1 MVWATKKA
9 VGRPLKVNFKII
21 TMLADAI
28 QHNTNITD
36 ACRYAG
42 ISRDTFYRHLNNEE
56 VFAEKM
62 ATAKDNQTK
71 LVMSFLT
78 VY

>member
-1 MVWATKKA
+1 MAVKKA
-9 VGRPLKVNFKII
+9 TGRPLKVDYKII
-21 TMLADAI
+21 IKLADAI
-28 QHNTNITD
+28 QHNAKITD
-36 ACRYAG
+36 SCRYAG
-42 ISRDTFYRHLNNEE
+42 ISRDAFYRHLNNEE

>member
-1 MVWATKKA
+1 MTAKKA
-9 VGRPLKVNFKII
+9 IGRPLKVDYKII
-21 TMLADAI
+21 IKLADAI
-28 QHNTNITD
+28 QHNSNITD

-42 ISRDTFYRHLNNEE
+42 ISRDTFYRHLNDE

-62 ATAKDNQTK
+62 ATAKDNRTK

-78 VY
+78 GW

>member
-1 MVWATKKA
+1 MAIPKA
-9 VGRPLKVNFKII
+9 IGRRPKVNFRIMIK
-21 TMLADAI
+21 LADAI

-42 ISRDTFYRHLNNEE
+42 ISRQTYYHYLNNEE
-56 VFAEKM
+56 VFAERM
-62 ATAKDNQTK
+62 ATAKVNQNK

-78 VY
+78 IY